1 MFNLVKTHICVA
13 SSCLKSNELDPR
25 DFHPN
30 VSNNSLP
37 TNNQQMRHSTRY
49 VFREK
54 KYHKKYFQ
62 HLRTFDEGIAKMC
75 KKLKSHHVFLSNLE
89 DSTANT
95 ANTAH
100 PAVIS
105 GTSMWFWL
113 VSLADQ
119 LSCHF
124 FIFLVSP
131 QKMSSL
137 RGRTIFF
144 VHSLEFFCPVFFEN
158 WSPPNLRLDKR
169 NQDSGQKYCP
179 VPETGQLFFRPTKK
193 KREIDLTI
201 GRPRD

>member
-25 DFHPN
+25 DFHLN

-75 KKLKSHHVFLSNLE
+75 KKLKSHHGFLSNLE
-89 DSTANT
+89 DST

-119 LSCHF
+119 
-124 FIFLVSP
+124 
-131 QKMSSL
+131 
-137 RGRTIFF
+137 F
-144 VHSLEFFCPVFFEN
+144 VKSISQRPTTENLWIRPNTYAFGHSLLHNKTDQANC
-158 WSPPNLRLDKR
+158 
-169 NQDSGQKYCP
+169 Y
-179 VPETGQLFFRPTKK
+179 
-193 KREIDLTI
+193 
-201 GRPRD
+201 